1 MKQDK
6 KCQKPEKNI
15 GVKKNTIDLNESN
28 RDYSVFLPSISGFY
42 VGTIQHPETRVPAGF
57 ERGIEG
63 LNFLDPDN
71 SYFHYKWGLYSAG
84 HAQLDVAKSDVEELM
99 IQKRDRK
106 NSFILGDS
114 GGFQIITGILK
125 MNWDKFKTDDAVR
138 HKILDYLEHTADYS
152 MTLDVPTLAASEPYS
167 SRNGITS
174 FDQCLE
180 YSKFN
185 NDWFV
190 KHRKGNTKFLNSMQG
205 RTVNE
210 ARHWFDEV
218 KDYPFEGF
226 GFGGSTSKN
235 LVVMLKL
242 LIWMR
247 DAGLM
252 QEGQQDWLHFLG
264 VSRVEYA
271 SYYTTIK
278 RMLQQTVNP
287 SLDVSYD
294 AASAFI
300 MATKGYQ
307 YDNILL
313 NNEKFVASA
322 NAVVDDKRY
331 AGSGLP
337 LPNYS
342 PIYERLTAGDLCVY
356 EHGVPDMEALMNAW
370 AAKKAKEQHHLVD
383 AIEDFDLDEVLKD
396 KELLNDPSLW
406 QQQGSKNKIDKVGKT
421 SWDTSSYLYVM
432 AHNVYK
438 AIETIQQVN
447 QTVDLSRTTWT
458 DMDLQEYRMLKTSTK
473 KRAPI
478 LDHWTKADVLMTNQ
492 IIEQVFTSE
501 TPMDVIDG
509 AAGYLDSQSI
519 VKGYADTHNIANQLF
534 DFN

>member
-1 MKQDK
+1 MNRS
-6 KCQKPEKNI
+6 P
-15 GVKKNTIDLNESN
+15 IDLTANN
-28 RDYSVFLPSISGFY
+28 RDYAVFLPSISGFY
-42 VGTIQHPETRVPAGF
+42 VGTIQHPETRVPNGF

-84 HAQLDVAKSDVEELM
+84 HAQLDLAKCDLEEMM
-99 IQKRDRK
+99 IQKRDRN

-205 RTVNE
+205 RTVSE

-252 QEGQQDWLHFLG
+252 AEGEQDWLHFLG

-322 NAVVDDKRY
+322 NAVVDDKRF
-331 AGSGLP
+331 AGSNLP

-356 EHGVPDMEALMNAW
+356 EHGVPDMEALMQAW
-370 AAKKAKEQHHLVD
+370 AEKKAKEQHHLVD
-383 AIEDFDLDEVLKD
+383 AVEDFDLDEVLKD

-406 QQQGSKNKIDKVGKT
+406 KRQGSKNKIDKVGKT

-447 QTVDLSRTTWT
+447 QTVDLSRTTWNGI
-458 DMDLQEYRMLKTSTK
+458 DLQEYRMLKRSTK
-473 KRAPI
+473 KKAPI
-478 LDHWTKADVLMTNQ
+478 IDHWTKADVLMTNQ

-501 TPMDVIDG
+501 NPMDVIDD

-519 VKGYADTHNIANQLF
+519 VKGYADTHSTTKQLF
-534 DFN
+534 DFG

>member
-331 AGSGLP
+331 AGSDLP

-458 DMDLQEYRMLKTSTK
+458 DMDLQEYRMLKTSTR

-519 VKGYADTHNIANQLF
+519 VKGYADTHSIAQQLF